1 MSIKDDV
8 LNVARAARAASF
20 RLARL
25 DTGTKNNAL
34 LKIAGELENNADFLK
49 AENMKDL
56 KAAESK
62 GLTKAMLDRLT
73 LSDKVIGSMAAGL
86 REVAALPDPVGGIS
100 KMWKRPNGLIVG
112 RMRIPIGVIGIIYES
127 RPNVTADAAAL
138 CVKSGNA
145 VILRGGVGALPSN
158 TPMARILREAM
169 TLAGLPAD

>member
-25 DTGTKNNAL
+25 DTGAKNSAL
-34 LKIAGELENNADFLK
+34 LKIAGELEKNAVFLK

-73 LSDKVIGSMAAGL
+73 LSDKVIASMAAGL
-86 REVAALPDPVGGIS
+86 REVAALPDPVGGGSNIR
-100 KMWKRPNGLIVG
+100 KKAKGLRVG
-112 RMRIPIGVIGIIYES
+112 REWHPVS
-127 RPNVTADAAAL
+127 
-138 CVKSGNA
+138 
-145 VILRGGVGALPSN
+145 
-158 TPMARILREAM
+158 
-169 TLAGLPAD
+169 